1 MEYYFIRRRKMRK
14 IMFVLGCLA
23 LLVMASCVSPPAQNY
38 YDPFG
43 VTNNPVG
50 SKVGE
55 ALDSEG
61 GILQAAQNGGITKI
75 ATVDIRYRVDNFVHT
90 KTIIVSGE

>member
-1 MEYYFIRRRKMRK
+1 MRK

-23 LLVMASCVSPPAQNY
+23 MFAMASCMSAPPQNY
-38 YDPFG
+38 YEPFG
-43 VTNNPVG
+43 VTNNPIG

-61 GILQAAQNGGITKI
+61 GILQAAKNGGISKI
-75 ATVDIRYRVDNFVHT
+75 ATVDIRHRVDRGVYT

>member
-1 MEYYFIRRRKMRK
+1 MRK
-14 IMFVLGCLA
+14 IMFVLGCLT
-23 LLVMASCVSPPAQNY
+23 LLVMASCASAPPQNFY
-38 YDPFG
+38 EPFG
-43 VTNNPVG
+43 VTNNPIG

-61 GILQAAQNGGITKI
+61 GILQAAQNGGITNI
-75 ATVDIRYRVDNFVHT
+75 ATVDIRHRVDRGVYT